1 MTKKHKKE
9 HSNAPEEQ
17 NPEVTGSA
25 SDENGAGT
33 AAPTQE
39 SASEC
44 SACTAPD
51 CEAEKAAPTAEDKI
65 SALEERCKE
74 LQDQYLRKAADFDNY
89 RKRMIREKQE
99 AITYANTNLL
109 TDFLQVLDDFD
120 RAIEAGG
127 VPEEGSQAAAFAQ
140 GVLMIR
146 NSMTSLLESK
156 YDLHYYESVDQV
168 FDPAIHEAVSTA
180 VSKEVKE
187 PTVGAELQKGYKL
200 RDRVLRPA
208 KVMVYMPESET
219 PDTAVQG

>member
-9 HSNAPEEQ
+9 HSTAPEEQ
-17 NPEVTGSA
+17 NSEAAGSA
-25 SDENGAGT
+25 GDENGTGTPAQGT
-33 AAPTQE
+33 AAE
-39 SASEC
+39 SG
-44 SACTAPD
+44 ACTTPD
-51 CEAEKAAPTAEDKI
+51 FEAEKAAPAEEDKL
-65 SALEERCKE
+65 SALEARCKE

-99 AITYANTNLL
+99 AIAYANTNLL
-109 TDFLQVLDDFD
+109 LDLLQVLDDFD

-127 VPEEGSQAAAFAQ
+127 VPEEGSQAAAFTQ

-146 NSMTSLLESK
+146 NGMASLLESK

-200 RDRVLRPA
+200 KDRVLRPA
-208 KVMVYMPESET
+208 KVMVYMPEAET
-219 PDTAVQG
+219 PDAATQA